1 MDARGRN
8 PGCRIMKLVTYRR
21 DGRDRVGSVK
31 NGNIIDLSSEFPT
44 MLSLIEA
51 GQPGLST
58 AARLTKEARDTVAL
72 GLATLLAPI
81 PRPVQMRDCLAFE
94 EHLKNSAERLKR
106 LHGYSMSIPD
116 VWYEQPIYYKCNRMS
131 VIGPDATI
139 RWPSYADQLDYELE
153 LACIIG
159 KQGVDVSEED
169 ASNHIFGFT
178 IFNDV
183 SARDAQ
189 AREMSGSLGP
199 AKGKDFDTGN
209 ILGPWIVTSDELGD
223 VYNLAMEVRVN
234 GEKRGGGNT
243 SAMHH
248 SFARMIAHI
257 SQSETLYC
265 GEVIGSGTVGTG
277 CGLETGTF
285 LEDGDVIELEIERIG
300 VLRNSIRRSP
310 SHQA

>member
-1 MDARGRN
+1 
-8 PGCRIMKLVTYRR
+8 MKLVTYREN
-21 DGRDRVGSVK
+21 GRDRVGSVK
-31 NGNIIDLSSEFPT
+31 STKIVNLSTEFPT

-51 GQPGLST
+51 GQEGLST
-58 AARLTKEARDTVAL
+58 AMRLTQEARDTVEL
-72 GLATLLAPI
+72 GSVKLLAPI
-81 PRPVQMRDCLAFE
+81 PRPVQMRDCLVFE
-94 EHLKNSAERLKR
+94 EHLKNSAERLKL
-106 LHGYSMSIPD
+106 LHGYSMPIPA

-131 VIGPDATI
+131 VIGPEATI
-139 RWPSYADQLDYELE
+139 QWPNYADQLDYELE
-153 LACIIG
+153 LACVIG
-159 KQGVDVSEED
+159 KQGADISESD
-169 ASNHIFGFT
+169 APNHIFGFT

-209 ILGPWIVTSDELGD
+209 ILGPWIVTPDEIGD
-223 VYNLAMEVRVN
+223 VYQLAMEVRVN
-234 GEKRGGGNT
+234 GERRGGGNT

-257 SQSETLYC
+257 SQSETLYS

-285 LEDGDVIELEIERIG
+285 LESGDVIELEIERIG
-300 VLRNSIRRSP
+300 VLRNTIRRSP